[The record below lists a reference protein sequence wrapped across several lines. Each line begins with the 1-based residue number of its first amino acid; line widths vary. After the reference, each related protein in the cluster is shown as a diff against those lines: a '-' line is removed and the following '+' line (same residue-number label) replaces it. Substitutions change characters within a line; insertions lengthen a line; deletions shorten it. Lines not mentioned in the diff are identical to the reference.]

1 MTADYDSSFSEEFYS
16 TPDGLRLYARVYGEQ
31 IGGMPV
37 VCLPGLT
44 RNSRDFHQL
53 ALQLSTD
60 PERPFKVASLDYRG
74 RGRSDWDADKSHYN
88 LVTEA
93 NDVIAACAF
102 LGIDRAAFIGT
113 SRGGLT
119 LHVLSGLKPELVAAV
134 ILNDIGPVIE
144 TEGLRQIQAYLGRER
159 HPRDFD
165 DAAAM
170 LKQTHGASFTALEDQ
185 DWRDMAQ
192 AIYRERDGKIL
203 ADFDP
208 AIAEQIRA
216 VDLSVPAPDLW
227 EQFDGFSAIALMTI
241 RGENSALLSEGTLNE
256 MGKRHPGMHA
266 LTAPGQGHAPILH
279 SGKITAAIHAF
290 LNDSIR

>member
-1 MTADYDSSFSEEFYS
+1 MTADYDSGFSEHFYDA
-16 TPDGLRLYARVYGEQ
+16 PDGLRLYARIYGEQ
-31 IGGMPV
+31 VGGMPV

-53 ALQLSTD
+53 ALQLSTS
-60 PERPFKVASLDYRG
+60 PERPFKVVSLDYRG

-88 LVTEA
+88 LVVEA
-93 NDVIAACAF
+93 NDVIAACAA
-102 LGIDRAAFIGT
+102 LAIDRAAFIGT

-119 LHVLSGLKPELVAAV
+119 LHVLSGLKPELLAAV

-165 DAAAM
+165 DAAVV
-170 LKQTHGASFTALEDQ
+170 LRQTHGASFAALEDQ
-185 DWRDMAQ
+185 DWRDMAH
-192 AIYRERDGKIL
+192 AIYRERGGKIL

-227 EQFDGFSAIALMTI
+227 EQFDGFSAITLMTI
-241 RGENSALLSEGTLNE
+241 RGENSALLSEGTLTA

-266 LTAPGQGHAPILH
+266 LTAPGQGHAPVLH
-279 SGKITAAIHAF
+279 LGKIPAAIHAF
-290 LNDSIR
+290 LKDNTR

>member
-1 MTADYDSSFSEEFYS
+1 MTADYDSGFSEEFYG

-60 PERPFKVASLDYRG
+60 PERPFKVVSLDYRG

-93 NDVIAACAF
+93 NDVISACAS
-102 LGIDRAAFIGT
+102 LAIDRAAFIGT

-119 LHVLSGLKPELVAAV
+119 LHVLSGLKPELLAAV

-165 DAAAM
+165 DAAALLM
-170 LKQTHGASFTALEDQ
+170 QIHGASFTALEDQ
-185 DWRDMAQ
+185 DWRDMAH

-256 MGKRHPGMHA
+256 MGMRHPGMHA
-266 LTAPGQGHAPILH
+266 LTASGQGHAPILH
-279 SGKITAAIHAF
+279 SGEIPAAIHAF
-290 LNDSIR
+290 LNDNAR